1 MPFIDDVLTYKSL
14 SIVGLEKNTG
24 KTETLNYILGR
35 LKNMDKRIAL
45 TSIGIDGE
53 SRDIVT
59 NTQKPE
65 IRIYNGMIFISAE
78 KHYLQRR
85 ITSEIL
91 EVSNIHTSLGRL
103 IIAKA
108 ISSDK
113 VLLSGPADTH
123 NLKALITS
131 MAKYDIDLTLVDG
144 ALSRLSLAS
153 PAVTDG
159 MILTTGAAY
168 SANIPVLVRKTKYV
182 HDLINLPEVE
192 PELKEKLDLVDS
204 GIIAIDRE
212 NNLH

>member
-1 MPFIDDVLTYKSL
+1 MPFIEDVLTYKSL

-24 KTETLNYILGR
+24 KTETLNYILSR
-35 LKNMDKRIAL
+35 LKNMDKRVAL

-59 NTQKPE
+59 DTQKPE
-65 IRIYNGMIFISAE
+65 IRIYQGMIFISAE

-103 IIAKA
+103 VIAKA

-113 VLLSGPADTH
+113 VLLSGPADTQ
-123 NLKALITS
+123 NLRTLIAS
-131 MAKYDIDLTLVDG
+131 MAKYDIDLTMVDG

-153 PAVTDG
+153 PAVTEG

-168 SANIPVLVRKTKYV
+168 SANIPVL
-182 HDLINLPEVE
+182 
-192 PELKEKLDLVDS
+192 S
-204 GIIAIDRE
+204 GKV
-212 NNLH
+212 